1 MLTCDLL
8 QFFGPAGSSPK
19 AWESHMRGLI
29 NFAVLRGPEHFKST
43 FSAALLNDV
52 KALNVSV

>member
-1 MLTCDLL
+1 
-8 QFFGPAGSSPK
+8 
-19 AWESHMRGLI
+19 MRGLI